1 MMGKRGTL
9 PLALLDGFLGR
20 PAVPEGTLYHMIA
33 HCGAAQ
39 FEDEAFAG
47 MYAERGRP
55 SWPPSMMLKVVLLA
69 FADNVSDR
77 EAEERCRFDLRWKY
91 ALGLR
96 FDEEGPDATTLC
108 RFRARLIVN
117 DQAGAAFVRTLRWAR
132 EQKVLAR
139 KIDELVDST
148 AVFGAGAVQDTLSLL
163 RQACA
168 TESGAE
174 YALRSAASGV
184 GQGRVGGAGREAG
197 HRLE

>member
-20 PAVPEGTLYHMIA
+20 PAVPEGSIYHVIA
-33 HCGAAQ
+33 HSGAAR

-55 SWPPSMMLKVVLLA
+55 SCPPSMMLKVVLLA
-69 FADNVSDR
+69 FADNTSDR

-96 FDEEGPDATTLC
+96 FDEERPDATTLC

-132 EQKVLAR
+132 EKKVLGGEHR
-139 KIDELVDST
+139 
-148 AVFGAGAVQDTLSLL
+148 
-163 RQACA
+163 
-168 TESGAE
+168 
-174 YALRSAASGV
+174 
-184 GQGRVGGAGREAG
+184 RVGGLDRGLRRRGRAGHLDPPAQGAVEAG
-197 HRLE
+197 AESAL